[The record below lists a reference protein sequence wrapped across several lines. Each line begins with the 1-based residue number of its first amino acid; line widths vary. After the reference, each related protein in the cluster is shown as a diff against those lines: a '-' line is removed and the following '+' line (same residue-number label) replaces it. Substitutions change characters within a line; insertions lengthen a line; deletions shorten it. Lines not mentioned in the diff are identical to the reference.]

1 MKFNNANRETK
12 VTRKKILIAT
22 DAWYPQTNGEVTTL
36 AELAKQLEKLGHD
49 ILMVTPQ
56 NFLRIP
62 CPTYSEISLAL
73 NAWFKFKKIVKKF
86 NPDYIYIATEG
97 PIGHAARKY
106 CKNNDVPFVSN
117 YGTKLPEYISM
128 RFGIPETWIYAY
140 LKNFHKAATH
150 TLVGTQSL
158 KQELSNKGFTNLKLW
173 TRGVDTDL
181 FNPNVP
187 KISTH
192 YKSPMWLYVG
202 RIAKEK
208 NIEAFLNLDIEG
220 SKVIVGDGP
229 QLKQL
234 KKSYPD
240 AIFVGK
246 LKGEELAQYYASATA
261 LVFPSK
267 TDTFGL
273 VTLESLASGT
283 PVVGYPVTGPK
294 DIIENQ
300 EVGVLDN
307 DLKKAT
313 NKVMD
318 IDRNKCREYAL
329 DYTWDKS
336 AKSFYKML
344 V

>member
-1 MKFNNANRETK
+1 MKFNSAKQISTIEA
-12 VTRKKILIAT
+12 KKILFAT
-22 DAWYPQTNGEVTTL
+22 DAWFPQTNGEVTTL
-36 AELAKQLEKLGHD
+36 AELKKQLEKLGHE
-49 ILMVTPQ
+49 IFMVTPQ
-56 NFLRIP
+56 DFIRIP
-62 CPTYSEISLAL
+62 CPTYSEISLAV
-73 NAWFKFKKIVKKF
+73 NAWYKFKKIVTKF

-97 PIGHAARKY
+97 PIGYAARRY
-106 CKNNDVPFVSN
+106 CKNNNIPFVSN
-117 YGTKLPEYISM
+117 YGTKLPEYLSM
-128 RFGIPETWIYAY
+128 RFRVPKTWTYSY
-140 LKNFHKAATH
+140 LKNFHSAAKD

-158 KQELSNKGFTNLKLW
+158 KTELTEKGFTHLQLW

-181 FNPNVP
+181 FNPDVP
-187 KISTH
+187 KITTR

-208 NIEAFLNLDIEG
+208 NIEAFLKLDIEG

-234 KKSYPD
+234 QKNYPD

-246 LKGEELAQYYASATA
+246 LKGKDLAKYYASATA

-283 PVVGYPVTGPK
+283 PVIGYPVTGPK
-294 DIIENQ
+294 DIIKDED
-300 EVGVLDN
+300 VGILDN

-313 NKVMD
+313 TKVLN
-318 IDRNKCREYAL
+318 IDRNKCRKYAL
-329 DYTWDKS
+329 EYTWYKS
-336 AKSFYKML
+336 AKSFYKIL
-344 V
+344 I